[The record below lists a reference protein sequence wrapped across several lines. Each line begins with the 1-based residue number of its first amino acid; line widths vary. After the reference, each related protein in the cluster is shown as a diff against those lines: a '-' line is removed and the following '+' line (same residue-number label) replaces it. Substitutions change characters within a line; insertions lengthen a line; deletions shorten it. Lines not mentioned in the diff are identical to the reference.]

1 MLDCEA
7 KDFWYKQ
14 TTYKKS
20 EKNKN
25 KFSKSRLMLD
35 ESMELYIPIKYKL
48 CVRLI
53 PGISIAIAD
62 TIPLINSIP

>member
-1 MLDCEA
+1 MNR
-7 KDFWYKQ
+7 Q
-14 TTYKKS
+14 PI
-20 EKNKN
+20 KNPRKIKN
-25 KFSKSRLMLD
+25 KFNKLKFIID

-48 CVRLI
+48 CERLI